1 VYVSDVTV
9 DGGPTGGRGIEPTDP
24 LFILYKKRLSY
35 SYVVNDDGVRE
46 LRIDYGLKEISFDE
60 ERFFPFGEGLVRELT
75 FTGERA
81 MSWGPGYAWDEIRPL
96 LESLIEEGVV
106 SRSEVPDDQRGGGLV
121 PSKLPPSVCP
131 FPRSWSL
138 AESEAITRDLGG
150 RAVELGYL
158 EAIIPAFRVAHPA
171 LDADDRQVGE
181 GNVFPS
187 GLRLDRETE
196 WRVCQYPGSR
206 YRDEMPMNV
215 TALKAMIKYW
225 KPMMTLTVALRSEL
239 QRRLGITHQPWTIG
253 ELHLMSCVVLCL
265 PAYLLMKGGG
275 NSPQQPLHPVLSS
288 LFRITDGIRMTTSA
302 MLFSI
307 EHTRRADEPLTAAQL
322 YTHVEQNA
330 VFVGETGV
338 CAGPKPLVDEFLATA
353 IDGAPPEGI
362 ADLELPAEVREALAE
377 VPAALDYAFLGMQ
390 SWGLSLS
397 VWLAMSRAVR
407 ALLEVLEPAVG
418 AAGKAAGATNSA
430 DPCVRLYARL
440 HAGYRVL
447 ESLQINQAYD
457 QEVHFKM
464 YLEAY
469 EPSWRGLR
477 TPVGPPRLAD
487 AIAPAPEGPMH
498 REAANQLRALL
509 GPALVRGEGAGG
521 GAVDVDRLVEVLV
534 RYLRDEQ
541 GVLSSTE
548 AIQAAINA
556 LLDRP
561 AARRALAV
569 RDFMLNYTLQSGVGS
584 WPYLFDAIERELGV
598 RVECT
603 ASAIDVSGRRPS

>member
-1 VYVSDVTV
+1 V
-9 DGGPTGGRGIEPTDP
+9 DSCPTKGVVISPTEP
-24 LFILYKKRLSY
+24 LCILHKKRLSY
-35 SYVVNDDGVRE
+35 SYVVNDEGVRE
-46 LRIDYGLKEISFDE
+46 LRIDYGLKEVMFDE
-60 ERFFPFGEGLVRELT
+60 ERFFPFGEQMVRELA

-81 MSWGPGYAWDEIRPL
+81 MSWGPGYEWDEIRPL
-96 LESLIEEGVV
+96 LEALIEEGVV
-106 SRSEVPDDQRGGGLV
+106 SRGELVDDHRGGGLV

-131 FPRSWSL
+131 VPRFWSL
-138 AESEAITRDLGG
+138 AECEAITRDLGG
-150 RAVELGYL
+150 RAAELGYI
-158 EAIIPAFRVAHPA
+158 EAFIPVFRVAHPA
-171 LDADDRQVGE
+171 LDTDDRQVGE

-196 WRVCQYPGSR
+196 WRVCQYSGSR

-275 NSPQQPLHPVLSS
+275 SSPQRRLHPVLSS

-307 EHTRRADEPLTAAQL
+307 EHTRRADEPLSAAQL
-322 YTHVEQNA
+322 YTQVEQNA

-390 SWGLSLS
+390 SWGVSLS
-397 VWLAMSRAVR
+397 VWLAMSRAIR
-407 ALLEVLEPAVG
+407 ELLEVLEPAVG
-418 AAGKAAGATNSA
+418 AAGKAAGATNST

-440 HAGYRVL
+440 HAGYQLL
-447 ESLQINQAYD
+447 ERLQINQAYD

-477 TPVGPPRLAD
+477 TPVGPPKLAD
-487 AIAPAPEGPMH
+487 AVAPAPEGQMH
-498 REAANQLRALL
+498 REVANQLRALL
-509 GPALVRGEGAGG
+509 GPALVRGEGAAG

-548 AIQAAINA
+548 AIQASINA

-561 AARRALAV
+561 APRRRLGV
-569 RDFMLNYTLQSGVGS
+569 RDLVLSYTVHTGAGS
-584 WPYLFDAIERELGV
+584 WPYLFDALERELGV

-603 ASAIDVSGRRPS
+603 ASAVDVSGRRVS